1 MVCHPRDLLR
11 SRTPTLQAWLR
22 HRHMGSSAGTLTN
35 RRGSS
40 SRRVASRPTGAQNAR
55 VRLDRL
61 PTWTKKK
68 LLHVVVEAPRGS
80 PLKMKYEPDLEAI
93 TWGHP
98 LPPGLEYPYDWG
110 FVPSTL
116 ADDGDP
122 LDALVV
128 SEVPSHP
135 GVVIPCRPFAVLQL
149 EQKDGKGSWER
160 NDRLVVVPEKGGWTN
175 DLRDPDGLPKMMRE
189 GLEHFFL
196 STSFF
201 SHDTARCLGWK
212 SSKAAIR
219 LVNKS
224 ERRFQ
229 KKGGA

>member
-1 MVCHPRDLLR
+1 
-11 SRTPTLQAWLR
+11 
-22 HRHMGSSAGTLTN
+22 
-35 RRGSS
+35 
-40 SRRVASRPTGAQNAR
+40 

-61 PTWTKKK
+61 PTWTKKE

-80 PLKMKYEPDLEAI
+80 ALKMKYEPDLESIA
-93 TWGHP
+93 WGHP

-122 LDALVV
+122 LDALVL

-135 GVVIPCRPFAVLQL
+135 GVVIPCRPFAVLRL

-160 NDRLVVVPEKGGWTN
+160 NDRLVVVPQRGGWTN
-175 DLRDPDGLPKMMRE
+175 DIRDPEGLPKVMRE

-196 STSFF
+196 STKFF
-201 SHDTARCLGWK
+201 SHDKARCKGWK
-212 SSKAAIR
+212 GAKAAIR
-219 LVNKS
+219 LVNES

-229 KKGGA
+229 KNAAA